1 MTIQSAVAYIFKLN
15 PEYIRDD
22 VSHYT
27 QVVYYDDDGYDIWED
42 VIYLCTPEI
51 QFLAKYL
58 NLAFGE
64 VHDAILAHERG
75 HCLSRLMGNN
85 LSEKEEESIAWD
97 YAEQYFYEGS
107 KDSFQLVKDLA
118 LSSYLNPEETAGYIA
133 AMFEYFQARGLEHI
147 LIKD

>member
-1 MTIQSAVAYIFKLN
+1 M
-15 PEYIRDD
+15 
-22 VSHYT
+22 
-27 QVVYYDDDGYDIWED
+27 
-42 VIYLCTPEI
+42 
-51 QFLAKYL
+51 
-58 NLAFGE
+58 
-64 VHDAILAHERG
+64 HDAVLAHERG

-85 LSEKEEESIAWD
+85 LSEKEEESIAWN